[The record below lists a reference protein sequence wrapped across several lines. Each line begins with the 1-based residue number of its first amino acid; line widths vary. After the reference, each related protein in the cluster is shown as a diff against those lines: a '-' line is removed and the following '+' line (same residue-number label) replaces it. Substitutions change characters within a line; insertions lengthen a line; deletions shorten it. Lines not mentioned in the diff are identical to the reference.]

1 VAEFDQM
8 LDGALWREERVRE
21 LLAWHALHVMSA
33 SGAKSRGGGPLTMEL
48 ILNRA
53 YVPGPHYQPVDVQEP
68 DPVSTAID
76 EPSAP
81 TPMTA
86 VDPLTVRL
94 EQLAKRGFQVTRVQ

>member
-8 LDGALWREERVRE
+8 LDGALWREERFRE

-48 ILNRA
+48 ILNRG
-53 YVPGPHYQPVDVQEP
+53 YIPGPHYQPVDIQEP
-68 DPVSTAID
+68 DPVKTRD
-76 EPSAP
+76 DKPSAS
-81 TPMTA
+81 TPVKS
-86 VDPLTVRL
+86 VDPLTIRL